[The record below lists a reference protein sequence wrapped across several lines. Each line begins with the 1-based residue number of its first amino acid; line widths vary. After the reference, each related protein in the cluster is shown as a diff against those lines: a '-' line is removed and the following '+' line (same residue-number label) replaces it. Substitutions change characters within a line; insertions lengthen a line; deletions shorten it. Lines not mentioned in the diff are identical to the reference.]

1 MEVIKIIKNA
11 YQVTQASEKPFMK
24 FGTFREA
31 RERLG
36 LSVERRCFRCG
47 HKFKD
52 DEDVYL
58 ILFRGTLN
66 HLFCNNCNEQ
76 ALNDLRKGGGD
87 EQTAE

>member
-1 MEVIKIIKNA
+1 MEVIKIIKNV

-24 FGTFREA
+24 FGTFRET

-52 DEDVYL
+52 DEDIYL
-58 ILFRGTLN
+58 VMLKGTLN
-66 HLFCNNCNEQ
+66 KFFCKECNDK
-76 ALNDLRKGGGD
+76 ALKDLKEGD
-87 EQTAE
+87 NK

>member
-24 FGTFREA
+24 FGTFRET

-52 DEDVYL
+52 DEDIYL
-58 ILFRGTLN
+58 VMLKGTLN
-66 HLFCNNCNEQ
+66 KIFCKECNDK
-76 ALNDLRKGGGD
+76 ALEDLKEGD
-87 EQTAE
+87 NK